1 MLAVIRPFL
10 AKKIRERIFLIG
22 QDYDLLHS
30 IVAPESLPPA
40 FNVRAHARCWDQ
52 ANPITLCL

>member
-40 FNVRAHARCWDQ
+40 FHVRAHARC
-52 ANPITLCL
+52 

>member
-40 FNVRAHARCWDQ
+40 FNVRAHARF
-52 ANPITLCL
+52 